1 MWHFDRRGLAVG
13 ERKQHVPF
21 TEQQPVDTHGR
32 VCLMN
37 GLNEVVGG
45 CRLSFIN
52 IGDGGGGYGKFVGKL
67 HLREMKVLHDLSYAV
82 FHAGV
87 IFFEGDGWTVVEG
100 VGCAEER
107 SAASM
112 GQGPA
117 FAFRSGA
124 RWMIGR

>member
-1 MWHFDRRGLAVG
+1 
-13 ERKQHVPF
+13 
-21 TEQQPVDTHGR
+21 
-32 VCLMN
+32 MN

-87 IFFEGDGWTVVEG
+87 IFLREMGGRLLRGRVVRKRG
-100 VGCAEER
+100 RRHRWDRGRLSR
-107 SAASM
+107 SAPEL
-112 GQGPA
+112 GG
-117 FAFRSGA
+117 
-124 RWMIGR
+124 

>member
-1 MWHFDRRGLAVG
+1 
-13 ERKQHVPF
+13 
-21 TEQQPVDTHGR
+21 
-32 VCLMN
+32 MN

-87 IFFEGDGWTVVEG
+87 IFF
-100 VGCAEER
+100 
-107 SAASM
+107 
-112 GQGPA
+112 
-117 FAFRSGA
+117 
-124 RWMIGR
+124 

>member
-1 MWHFDRRGLAVG
+1 
-13 ERKQHVPF
+13 
-21 TEQQPVDTHGR
+21 
-32 VCLMN
+32 MN

-87 IFFEGDGWTVVEG
+87 IFFEGDGWAVVEG
-100 VGCAEER
+100 VGGAEER